1 VPEFVGFVE
10 PDQLL
15 LPAVNVVVTWGLLGN
30 VFLKTAEGVLEVVKH
45 TLKDISQKGLKEKIG
60 LGLVK
65 GSLYQTFKKFDY
77 RTYGVSPIL
86 GLKGNVLKGH
96 GKSDPEAV
104 YNALRTGK
112 LLMERNTIGAV
123 KEELVRWRE
132 KRSSRS

>member
-1 VPEFVGFVE
+1 
-10 PDQLL
+10 
-15 LPAVNVVVTWGLLGN
+15 
-30 VFLKTAEGVLEVVKH
+30 
-45 TLKDISQKGLKEKIG
+45 
-60 LGLVK
+60 
-65 GSLYQTFKKFDY
+65 
-77 RTYGVSPIL
+77 
-86 GLKGNVLKGH
+86 LKGNVLKGH